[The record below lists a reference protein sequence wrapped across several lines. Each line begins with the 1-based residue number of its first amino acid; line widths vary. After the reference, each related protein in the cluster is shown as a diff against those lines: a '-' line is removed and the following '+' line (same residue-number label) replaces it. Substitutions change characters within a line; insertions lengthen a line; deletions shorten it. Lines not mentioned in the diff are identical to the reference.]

1 MSPPAP
7 DRVPYLRLVWPVEAE
22 PQPVLRPVR
31 LGLWLRVAVLV
42 ETMRRRRSRA
52 QSVERLN
59 DHERRDV
66 GLEPHRPA
74 PHPRDLIRWL

>member
-1 MSPPAP
+1 MNPPASG
-7 DRVPYLRLVWPVEAE
+7 RVPYLRLVSSVEIA
-22 PQPVLRPVR
+22 PARPVR
-31 LGLWLRVAVLV
+31 LGLWLSLSILV

-52 QSVERLN
+52 LSVERLT

-74 PHPRDLIRWL
+74 PHPRDLILWM

>member
-22 PQPVLRPVR
+22 AQPVLRPVR
-31 LGLWLRVAVLV
+31 LGLWLRLSVGI
-42 ETMRRRRSRA
+42 ETLRRRQSRA
-52 QSVERLN
+52 QSVERLT

-66 GLEPHRPA
+66 GLEPHRPD
-74 PHPRDLIRWL
+74 PHPRDLILWL